1 MSNFNGKGS
10 NHRPH
15 DKKKFDDNFDKIFR
29 KPKESHES
37 KKPTDSQ
44 TRDKG

>member
-10 NHRPH
+10 KHRPH

-29 KPKESHES
+29 KTKDKKE
-37 KKPTDSQ
+37 D
-44 TRDKG
+44 RDKPQDKK

>member
-29 KPKESHES
+29 KPKTE
-37 KKPTDSQ
+37 KPLLKDAHKPGKT
-44 TRDKG
+44 